1 MYIVKYL
8 LFIFLQ
14 FNYMIEKSKVRN
26 DEQKQRKFDM
36 KKKRKYTDKVQE
48 IRKLNCL

>member
-1 MYIVKYL
+1 MTNK
-8 LFIFLQ
+8 
-14 FNYMIEKSKVRN
+14 NRE
-26 DEQKQRKFDM
+26 KFDM